1 MGLTMS
7 ERKAVTKAMA
17 TRYARADKATKAVML
32 TELCAV
38 TGWHRDHARKALR
51 VALRPRP
58 VTSPRR
64 PRSPVYGPEVIA
76 ALRLVWAVMDAPAGK
91 RMAPFLTEMVE
102 RLRACGELLIDDD
115 MAAALCAMSAATIDR
130 RLAADRRAL
139 TIKGRSLTKPGSL
152 LKSQIPI
159 RTWAD
164 WDDAAPGFVEI
175 DCVGHEGGNPS
186 GDFCQSLDVTD
197 IATGWTE
204 VRAVKNKAQ
213 KWVFAALLEISAA
226 FPFPIKGIDSDN
238 GSEFINAHLLNHCTE
253 NKITFTRSRAG
264 RKNDG
269 AHVEQKNWSV
279 VRQAV
284 GYHRYD
290 TAAELALLNE
300 IYALLRL
307 SINFFAPSQKLTD
320 KTRIGAKVIKK
331 YDVAKTPYQ
340 RVLTDPRVTKKV
352 KAQLT
357 KQYKTLNPAQL
368 RRDIL
373 TLTDQL
379 LKTNQA
385 KHQPRRLPVLPP
397 RASTR
402 EATKTTTRAS

>member
-1 MGLTMS
+1 
-7 ERKAVTKAMA
+7 
-17 TRYARADKATKAVML
+17 
-32 TELCAV
+32 
-38 TGWHRDHARKALR
+38 
-51 VALRPRP
+51 
-58 VTSPRR
+58 
-64 PRSPVYGPEVIA
+64 
-76 ALRLVWAVMDAPAGK
+76 
-91 RMAPFLTEMVE
+91 MVE

-300 IYALLRL
+300 IYPLLRL